1 MSAKSKMSS
10 KQRVRTTLN
19 HQEPDRVP
27 MMMSASTWVVA
38 DLKRHLG
45 VQSNRDLHKA
55 LHLDVFD
62 NRGIDYQGAVG
73 PKYIGP
79 ENMNISPDWCGN
91 TLLLF
96 SYQEV
101 VTETPYGK
109 AHSMGK
115 PPLINYTSIEEL
127 ESFPWPQADWFNYSN
142 VRSDLKEWADEFAIA
157 LTGSSVF
164 QHATLYRGVN
174 QFLLDMAMDP
184 DLTDYVL
191 DKMTGF
197 YFEYSRRIL
206 EEAGD
211 LIDIFRLADDIGAQN
226 NLFISPR
233 MLKRYFGHRIK
244 KFADL
249 AHQHDVKLMFH
260 TDGNVRKAIP
270 DLVEW
275 GVDMLDPVQ
284 PEVPDMNHVELKNEF
299 GDRLSF
305 SGGVSAQDILP
316 HQRVDA
322 VRAEVKRVINE
333 LGPGG
338 GYILSP
344 GHPSFQ
350 GDVPVENI
358 VAMYEAGLE
367 YGQY

>member
-1 MSAKSKMSS
+1 MSKKLKMNS

-19 HQEPDRVP
+19 RQKPDRVP
-27 MMMSASTWVVA
+27 MMMSASIWVIA
-38 DLKRHLG
+38 DLKKHFGIQTDRELM
-45 VQSNRDLHKA
+45 RA

-62 NRGIDYQGAVG
+62 TRGFDYKGIVG
-73 PKYIGP
+73 PLFIGP
-79 ENMNISPDWCGN
+79 ESMNIPPDWRGD
-91 TLLLF
+91 TLSLF
-96 SYQEV
+96 SYHEI

-109 AHSMGK
+109 AHSMGI
-115 PPLINYTSIEEL
+115 PPLADFQTIEEL
-127 ESFPWPQADWFNYSN
+127 ENFPWPQANWFDYSN
-142 VRSDLKEWADEFAIA
+142 VRKDLEIWADEFAIA

-184 DLTDYVL
+184 ELTDYIL

-197 YFEYSRRIL
+197 YCEYSRRIL

-211 LIDIFRLADDIGAQN
+211 LIDIIRLADDIGAQN

-233 MLKRYFGHRIK
+233 MLKQYFGHRIK

-249 AHQHDVKLMFH
+249 AHQYDAKLMFH

-270 DLVEW
+270 DLVKW

-284 PEVPDMNHVELKNEF
+284 PEVPDMNHVELKKEF
-299 GDRLSF
+299 GDQLSF

-316 HQRVDA
+316 HQGVDA
-322 VRAEVKRVINE
+322 VKTEVKRVIHE

-344 GHPSFQ
+344 GHPSLQ

-367 YGQY
+367 FGKY